1 MTFSLR
7 KVRPSDEAQCVYLIV
22 LLLRSLLMYGR
33 RYAQRERLK
42 VPLMFAWHD
51 KEYIG
56 AAHGIAG
63 ILYTM
68 LR

>member
-1 MTFSLR
+1 M
-7 KVRPSDEAQCVYLIV
+7 RPSDEARYVYLIE

-33 RYAQRERLK
+33 RYAQGERLK
-42 VPLMFAWHD
+42 MPLMFTWHD